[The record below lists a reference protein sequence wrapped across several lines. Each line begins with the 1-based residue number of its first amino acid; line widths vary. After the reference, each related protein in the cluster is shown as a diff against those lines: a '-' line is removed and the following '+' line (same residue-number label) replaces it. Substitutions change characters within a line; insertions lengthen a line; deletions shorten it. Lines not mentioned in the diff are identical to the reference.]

1 MQLNL
6 FLGSNLK
13 KINIVD
19 VIESVFQWLII
30 VCMLAL
36 LTGTVIL
43 YLKEGASQTV
53 MASVAILFGIL
64 ITNLAM
70 GVFSTKRGDKKETK
84 Q

>member
-53 MASVAILFGIL
+53 MASVAMLFGIL

>member
-19 VIESVFQWLII
+19 VIESVFKWLII

-36 LTGTVIL
+36 LTGTVML

-64 ITNLAM
+64 ITNLAV
-70 GVFSTKRGDKKETK
+70 GTFSTKRGDKKETK

>member
-53 MASVAILFGIL
+53 MASVAMLFGIL

-84 Q
+84 K